1 MTARS
6 VTTCG
11 DVLGSEPSNLQPE
24 EPERSAVDRESPE
37 EELDLVLATVFLD
50 IVVDVYSEKAVK
62 EKSWEEIL

>member
-1 MTARS
+1 MTART

-11 DVLGSEPSNLQPE
+11 DVLRSEPSNLQPE

-50 IVVDVYSEKAVK
+50 ICIGVVKK
-62 EKSWEEIL
+62 Q

>member
-6 VTTCG
+6 VTKCG

-50 IVVDVYSEKAVK
+50 ICIGVVKK
-62 EKSWEEIL
+62 Q

>member
-50 IVVDVYSEKAVK
+50 ICIGVVKK
-62 EKSWEEIL
+62 Q

>member
-11 DVLGSEPSNLQPE
+11 DVLRSEPSNLQPE

>member
-11 DVLGSEPSNLQPE
+11 DVLRSEPSNLQPE

-50 IVVDVYSEKAVK
+50 ICIGVVKK
-62 EKSWEEIL
+62 Q